1 MTQKTT
7 YYDLLGIAP
16 EADLEAIS
24 AAYLRATREQGSGGE
39 ADALHLA
46 TRKGAALS
54 IQRQVAQSDL
64 FEEFEPIA
72 NLSLELPHVGFLLIG
87 DFECIQP
94 LQGMRN
100 VEAGEFMN
108 V

>member
-39 ADALHLA
+39 ADALRQKLLKQAFEVLSDPARRSAYDAGLA
-46 TRKGAALS
+46 GQDNLVFRTAAPCRSRSAWAVRGAIRCAS
-54 IQRQVAQSDL
+54 CSPSSPR
-64 FEEFEPIA
+64 
-72 NLSLELPHVGFLLIG
+72 
-87 DFECIQP
+87 
-94 LQGMRN
+94 
-100 VEAGEFMN
+100 
-108 V
+108 